1 MIKLKTLKGE
11 QLERELLEEKM
22 KLFNN
27 QNLLQKYTAT
37 LEDLKKMANIEKNL
51 IADNIELDENSEQM
65 YILFKIFLFL
75 E

>member
-1 MIKLKTLKGE
+1 MKGE

-51 IADNIELDENSEQM
+51 IADNIELDENSELM
-65 YILFKIFLFL
+65 YTPCIIFLFL